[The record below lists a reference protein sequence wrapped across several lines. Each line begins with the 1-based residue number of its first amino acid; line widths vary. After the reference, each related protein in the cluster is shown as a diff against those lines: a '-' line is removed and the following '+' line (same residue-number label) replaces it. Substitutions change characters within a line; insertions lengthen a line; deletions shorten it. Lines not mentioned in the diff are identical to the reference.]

1 MTTRDQKLRRIN
13 ELEVELG
20 TLMHDIESQTEETVQ
35 ANESWPPK
43 TFYWWYHITTG
54 SILGGVGAIVSLFF
68 NVIGSVLFDK
78 QPFELIK
85 VFMTFPMG
93 GSALTSDS
101 EVTLIIGIILY
112 IVTGTFYGIVF
123 EVLMYRFF
131 SKSTRAARVGIA
143 IALGLAIWIVNFY
156 GILSWLQPMLFG
168 GNWILTAIP
177 FWVAAIT
184 HIVFALT
191 MVFIGEWGH
200 FEATDYRRQAMVAGE
215 VNSQI
220 N

>member
-1 MTTRDQKLRRIN
+1 MTKREQKLRRID
-13 ELEVELG
+13 ELQAELG
-20 TLMHDIESQTEETVQ
+20 ALMHDVEAQIEEE
-35 ANESWPPK
+35 EHPRDGWPPK

-54 SILGGVGAIVSLFF
+54 SILGGVGAVVSLFF

-78 QPFELIK
+78 HPFELIK

-93 GSALTSDS
+93 GSAITTDSD
-101 EVTLIIGIILY
+101 VTLLIGIILY
-112 IVTGTFYGIVF
+112 IVTGAFYGIVF

-131 SKSTRAARVGIA
+131 SKSTRAKRIGVA
-143 IALGLAIWIVNFY
+143 IALGLAIWVINFY

-168 GNWILTAIP
+168 GNWILSEIP
-177 FWVAAIT
+177 FWVAALT

-200 FEATDYRRQAMVAGE
+200 FEATDYRRQAMVAAEQTG
-215 VNSQI
+215 N
-220 N
+220 